1 MCLYNT
7 HYLTFVCFGAPWS
20 SIFWPGF
27 SYIAFPE
34 WKTAVL
40 IFKRERQRD
49 RMRERERVRQTRGR
63 VSHSPV
69 NMLKR
74 LRGARRWHAIPRFN
88 LS

>member
-1 MCLYNT
+1 MV
-7 HYLTFVCFGAPWS
+7 FD
-20 SIFWPGF
+20 FWPGF